1 MSYQV
6 YKEYLSAYYEELNEN
21 RTYVV
26 AFFSQHTG
34 TLTQSLVHARS
45 KLEAVNSV
53 LNTSLHSDEE
63 VEGYCAASDC
73 WVHALQINNT
83 LTE

>member
-6 YKEYLSAYYEELNEN
+6 YKEYLERYYNDLDQN
-21 RTYVV
+21 YCFVV
-26 AFFSQHTG
+26 AFFSQHSG
-34 TLTQSLVHARS
+34 DLTQTVVTARS
-45 KLEAVNSV
+45 KIEAINSV
-53 LNTSLHSDEE
+53 LNTSLHSMEE

-73 WVHALQINNT
+73 WVSALQIYDT

>member
-1 MSYQV
+1 MSYHV

-21 RTYVV
+21 RTYAV
-26 AFFSQHTG
+26 AFFSQHMG
-34 TLTQSLVHARS
+34 SINLVHARS
-45 KLEAVNSV
+45 KLEAINSV
-53 LNTSLHSDEE
+53 LNTSLHAEEE

>member
-6 YKEYLSAYYEELNEN
+6 YKEYLERYYNELDQHNS
-21 RTYVV
+21 YVV

-34 TLTQSLVHARS
+34 TLEQTIVSARS
-45 KLEAVNSV
+45 KIEAINSV
-53 LNTSLHSDEE
+53 LNTSLHSMEE
-63 VEGYCAASDC
+63 IEGYCAGSDC
-73 WVHALQINNT
+73 WVNALQIYDT